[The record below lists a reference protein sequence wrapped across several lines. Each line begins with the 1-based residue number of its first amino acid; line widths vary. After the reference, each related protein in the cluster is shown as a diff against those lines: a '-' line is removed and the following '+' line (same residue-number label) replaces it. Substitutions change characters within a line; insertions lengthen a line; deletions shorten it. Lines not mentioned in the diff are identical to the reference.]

1 MNVIRTY
8 ISMDSEYIHRNVK
21 WVFWLSQI
29 QTMFVVQF
37 WWSCWFLQC
46 KFNWI
51 RAFVSGKAFFFL
63 FSIQHSVRVSRKKL
77 WKIGF
82 SLPLC
87 FPLEYRTIY
96 WNFTRAKNFMEIF
109 PLRSNKREATSILS
123 SLQLKL
129 EKYCFQ
135 LGFSLHF
142 WAFVIH
148 YAFRIAWK
156 VRIWGSKYVG

>member
-1 MNVIRTY
+1 M
-8 ISMDSEYIHRNVK
+8 
-21 WVFWLSQI
+21 
-29 QTMFVVQF
+29 
-37 WWSCWFLQC
+37 
-46 KFNWI
+46 
-51 RAFVSGKAFFFL
+51 SGKAFFFL

-148 YAFRIAWK
+148 YSFNCFFFSFCAGINNFKKWVTK
-156 VRIWGSKYVG
+156 FYFTFCNPL

>member
-1 MNVIRTY
+1 M
-8 ISMDSEYIHRNVK
+8 VK
-21 WVFWLSQI
+21 L
-29 QTMFVVQF
+29 
-37 WWSCWFLQC
+37 
-46 KFNWI
+46 
-51 RAFVSGKAFFFL
+51 FFL

-96 WNFTRAKNFMEIF
+96 WNFTRAKNLIIIEIY

-148 YAFRIAWK
+148 YGFSYRIVASRSTSRLVTCLGLFRLLMKGIF
-156 VRIWGSKYVG
+156 GPYVL

>member
-1 MNVIRTY
+1 M
-8 ISMDSEYIHRNVK
+8 VK
-21 WVFWLSQI
+21 L
-29 QTMFVVQF
+29 
-37 WWSCWFLQC
+37 
-46 KFNWI
+46 
-51 RAFVSGKAFFFL
+51 FFL

-109 PLRSNKREATSILS
+109 PLRSSKREATSILS

-129 EKYCFQ
+129 EKDCFQ
-135 LGFSLHF
+135 LASLF
-142 WAFVIH
+142 IFGH
-148 YAFRIAWK
+148 YAFRIPWK
-156 VRIWGSKYVG
+156 VRIWGSKFARKVGVNVTSLF